1 MKTIDL
7 LMGYWSNTSKRGTMQ
22 EQKNEVNLDFRNI
35 PKRKL
40 SEAEKQIIFLK
51 IEKVKLQREKSAMIL
66 NKSVMLFFGFLGVAV
81 IGLVNKIITPMQV
94 NILIVSG
101 VAALV
106 IGVLPYGFASK
117 KEEKALEQTIDELI
131 N

>member
-1 MKTIDL
+1 
-7 LMGYWSNTSKRGTMQ
+7 MQ

-40 SEAEKQIIFLK
+40 SEAEKQIILLK
-51 IEKVKLQREKSAMIL
+51 IEKVKLQREKSALIL

-81 IGLVNKIITPMQV
+81 IGLVNQIISPMQV
-94 NILIVSG
+94 NILIISG
-101 VAALV
+101 VLALI
-106 IGVLPYGFASK
+106 IGVLPYSFASRR
-117 KEEKALEQTIDELI
+117 EEKALEQTIDELI